1 MKKIKNNKGIA
12 LVSLTIAVIIL
23 VILTSML
30 VYNAKNGI
38 KLRNLT
44 MMQNDIDVLTNKIT
58 SYYAKYGD
66 IPAEIEYLGDINF
79 EKQPNDDDKYYV
91 IDLSAFEDI
100 TLNYGLDYNN
110 IGSSTDTQNYADVY
124 IVNKQSMH
132 VYYARGIEMDGIMYY
147 TNDEDEEIK
156 LIGDRT
162 GLKVGDYIDYVPD
175 KNTTGYSTN
184 KLTSTITGSTS
195 NTSTITQDKQYAR
208 DGEGMTWQILRIY
221 EDGGLDLIGSPTS
234 QAIYLKGANGYNNGV
249 TVMNDIC
256 KTLYSRGDI
265 EARSVNY
272 EDLDHWLT
280 DAGKATR
287 DRYSSSGGVTYGDTH
302 KYTSSTYR
310 YYPNLYAQEIGA
322 GIDTEN
328 VKTTG
333 LEISDEGNATGST
346 KANSSLKV
354 TQTYWTGV
362 MTSPNYGNG
371 YNALKTSGSYWVASR
386 YVNCESDMAVF
397 GLWTVDN
404 FLVGGIFMSYNHPMN
419 INDYIRPVVTL
430 SPSVQIENCTG
441 DNSVD
446 NMHKI
451 TKY

>member
-1 MKKIKNNKGIA
+1 MRKLKTKKQNLRLITKNKRKESGITLIA
-12 LVSLTIAVIIL
+12 LVVTIVVLLIL
-23 VILTSML
+23 AGVSISML
-30 VYNAKNGI
+30 TGENGI
-38 KLRNLT
+38 ITQAIEAQEKTDIADEKERVELAVVAAAGKDGWGEITEDNLAEE
-44 MMQNDIDVLTNKIT
+44 LTK
-58 SYYAKYGD
+58 
-66 IPAEIEYLGDINF
+66 
-79 EKQPNDDDKYYV
+79 
-91 IDLSAFEDI
+91 
-100 TLNYGLDYNN
+100 N
-110 IGSSTDTQNYADVY
+110 IGKRNEDYTLTKEGENFLVTY
-124 IVNKQSMH
+124 IDSNRSYLVDENGNVTYTGESENP
-132 VYYARGIEMDGIMYY
+132 GEGDGDGETIP
-147 TNDEDEEIK
+147 
-156 LIGDRT
+156 DRSE
-162 GLKVGDYIDYVPD
+162 LKVGDYIDYVPD

-234 QAIYLKGANGYNNGV
+234 QSVYFSGANGYNNGV

-419 INDYIRPVVTL
+419 INDYIRPVVSL
-430 SPSVQIENCTG
+430 SPSVKIENCTG
-441 DNSVD
+441 TNGVD

-451 TKY
+451 TQY

>member
-1 MKKIKNNKGIA
+1 MRKLKTKKQNLRLITKNKRKESGITLIA
-12 LVSLTIAVIIL
+12 LVVTIVVLLIL
-23 VILTSML
+23 AGVSISML
-30 VYNAKNGI
+30 TGENGI
-38 KLRNLT
+38 ITQAIEAQEKTDIADEKERVQLAAVAAAGKDGWGEITEDNLAEE
-44 MMQNDIDVLTNKIT
+44 LTK
-58 SYYAKYGD
+58 
-66 IPAEIEYLGDINF
+66 
-79 EKQPNDDDKYYV
+79 
-91 IDLSAFEDI
+91 
-100 TLNYGLDYNN
+100 N
-110 IGSSTDTQNYADVY
+110 IGKRNEDYTLTKEGENFLVTY
-124 IVNKQSMH
+124 IDSNRSYLVDENGNVTYTGESENP
-132 VYYARGIEMDGIMYY
+132 GEGDGDGETIP
-147 TNDEDEEIK
+147 
-156 LIGDRT
+156 DRSE
-162 GLKVGDYIDYVPD
+162 LKVGDYIDYVPD

-208 DGEGMTWQILRIY
+208 DKTGMTWQILRIY

-234 QAIYLKGANGYNNGV
+234 QSVYFSGANGYNNGV

-397 GLWTVDN
+397 GLWTVNN
-404 FLVGGIFMSYNHPMN
+404 FLVGGIFMSYNHPMD
-419 INDYIRPVVTL
+419 INDYIRPVVSL

-441 DNSVD
+441 TNGVD

-451 TKY
+451 TQY

>member
-1 MKKIKNNKGIA
+1 MRKLKTKKQNLRLITKNKRKESGITLIA
-12 LVSLTIAVIIL
+12 LVVTIVVLLIL
-23 VILTSML
+23 AGVSISML
-30 VYNAKNGI
+30 TGENGI
-38 KLRNLT
+38 ITQAIEAQEKTDIADEKERVELAVVAAAGKDGWGEITEDNLAEE
-44 MMQNDIDVLTNKIT
+44 LTK
-58 SYYAKYGD
+58 
-66 IPAEIEYLGDINF
+66 
-79 EKQPNDDDKYYV
+79 
-91 IDLSAFEDI
+91 
-100 TLNYGLDYNN
+100 N
-110 IGSSTDTQNYADVY
+110 IGKRNEDYTLTKEGENFLVTY
-124 IVNKQSMH
+124 IDSNRSYLVDENGNVTYTGESENP
-132 VYYARGIEMDGIMYY
+132 GEGDGDGETIP
-147 TNDEDEEIK
+147 
-156 LIGDRT
+156 DRSE
-162 GLKVGDYIDYVPD
+162 LKVGDYIDYVPD

-221 EDGGLDLIGSPTS
+221 EDGSLDLIGSPTS

-333 LEISDEGNATGST
+333 LEINDEGNATGST

>member
-1 MKKIKNNKGIA
+1 MRKLKTKKQNLRLITKNKRKESGITLIA
-12 LVSLTIAVIIL
+12 LVVTIVVLLIL
-23 VILTSML
+23 AGVSISML
-30 VYNAKNGI
+30 TGENGI
-38 KLRNLT
+38 ITQAIEAQEKTDIADEKERVKLAAVAAAGKDGWGEITEDNLAEE
-44 MMQNDIDVLTNKIT
+44 LTK
-58 SYYAKYGD
+58 
-66 IPAEIEYLGDINF
+66 
-79 EKQPNDDDKYYV
+79 
-91 IDLSAFEDI
+91 
-100 TLNYGLDYNN
+100 N
-110 IGSSTDTQNYADVY
+110 IGKRNEDYTLTKEGENFLVTY
-124 IVNKQSMH
+124 IDSNRSYLVDENGNVTYTGESENP
-132 VYYARGIEMDGIMYY
+132 GEGDGDGETIP
-147 TNDEDEEIK
+147 
-156 LIGDRT
+156 DRSE
-162 GLKVGDYIDYVPD
+162 LKVGDYIDYVPD

-234 QAIYLKGANGYNNGV
+234 QSVYFSGANGYNNGV

-333 LEISDEGNATGST
+333 LEINDEGNATGST

-419 INDYIRPVVTL
+419 INDYIRPVVSL

-441 DNSVD
+441 TNGVD

-451 TKY
+451 TQY